1 MAAGR
6 LQLPNGVRL
15 IVSWGLLAA
24 SFAGCSLNREYVR
37 RGQVLDSLDFRLR
50 RVEAEQAWQAEQQNR
65 LRADQLTEL
74 EGIGSRLDQIDARL
88 TDLYD
93 RLDRVGRKL
102 GLGRGDITPVVSD
115 TAETAAVVTPQG
127 GVDPDKMYNTAYLD
141 FSRGKYRVAI
151 GGFEEFL
158 RLFPESE
165 NADNARYW
173 VGECYYSLGALDTAA
188 AEFARVGN
196 EYPDGNKV
204 PAAAYKLGLVYQA
217 QGRLDEAK
225 RQLADVVRKYPGT
238 TEAKLAQDRLATME

>member
-6 LQLPNGVRL
+6 LRRTGSIRL

-24 SFAGCSLNREYVR
+24 AFSGCGLNREYVR
-37 RGQVLDSLDFRLR
+37 RGQVLDSLDFRLK

-74 EGIGSRLDQIDARL
+74 EGIASRLDQIDARL

-102 GLGRGDITPVVSD
+102 GLGRGDITPVAPE
-115 TAETAAVVTPQG
+115 TAETAAAAVPPA
-127 GVDPDKMYNTAYLD
+127 GVDPDRMYNTAYLD

-151 GGFEEFL
+151 GGFEEFI
-158 RLFPESE
+158 RLFPESD

-173 VGECYYSLGALDTAA
+173 IGECYYSLGVLDTAA
-188 AEFARVGN
+188 TEFARVGS

-217 QGRLDEAK
+217 RGELDAAK
-225 RQLADVVRKYPGT
+225 RQLGDVIRKFPGT
-238 TEAKLAQDRLATME
+238 TEAKLAQDRLADME